1 MRLNS
6 LEFLR
11 DLDATGQGIVH
22 EHLNGMEEH
31 LVNVIHKAVAKQHS
45 LQQAIVRLQDF
56 DTSAENVWKVLSE
69 VDIAV
74 SSMETASSD
83 GELQELIEQ
92 CQVGFCREFLRY

>member
-1 MRLNS
+1 MRSNS
-6 LEFLR
+6 VEFLR
-11 DLDATGQGIVH
+11 DLDVAGQGIVQ
-22 EHLNGMEEH
+22 EQLNGMEEH
-31 LVNVIHKAVAKQHS
+31 LVNVIHKAVTKQHS

-56 DTSAENVWKVLSE
+56 DTSAENVWTVLSE

-83 GELQELIEQ
+83 GELQERIEQ